1 MNSACPTCGAVY
13 AVTSKDV
20 GRKLKCKKCST
31 ALAVT
36 DAGLVVDGSAV
47 APAIPAA
54 PVAAVVA
61 DDFGTGDEVVS
72 PKGKKGKRYSG
83 PKGPGLG
90 ETIGKIGGIPT
101 ILFGI
106 GTFLIIWFTFM
117 EPIGQAA
124 ITRAQANVNKL
135 TNEREAEL
143 KKLMPKGKKSELELE
158 GDERKTYEDKAKKIR
173 EDYEKRIEDAR
184 ESASNAEVDNT
195 RSIWFDKYGQ
205 LFGFLFLAFGC
216 IGYLRTDQPLVMR
229 IVAAVVLGVMLLLIF
244 SLAVSGCG
252 GSGPRLP
259 IPRPGGGGGIK

>member
-1 MNSACPTCGAVY
+1 MNNACPTCGAVY
-13 AVTSKDV
+13 AVTSKDI
-20 GRKLKCKKCST
+20 GRKLKCKKCLT

-47 APAIPAA
+47 AP
-54 PVAAVVA
+54 VAAAVA
-61 DDFGTGDEVVS
+61 DDFDTGDEVVS
-72 PKGKKGKRYSG
+72 PKGKKGKKYSG

-90 ETIGKIGGIPT
+90 EMIAKVGGIPT

-106 GTFLIIWFTFM
+106 GTFLVIWFTFM

-124 ITRAQANVNKL
+124 ITRAQANVGKL
-135 TNEREAEL
+135 ENERQAEL
-143 KKLMPKGKKSELELE
+143 KKLLPKGKKSPLELE
-158 GDERKTYEDKAKKIR
+158 GDERKTYEDKSKKIN

-184 ESASNAEVDNT
+184 ESASTTEVDNT

-205 LFGFLFLAFGC
+205 LFGFMFLAFGC
-216 IGYLRTDQPLVMR
+216 IGYLRTEQPLVIR

-259 IPRPGGGGGIK
+259 IPRSGAGIK